1 MKKIL
6 LSILIFSLSFIFGC
20 GRTGLISGIPSKIVI
35 EPNTATVAIQT
46 SNQFVAKGYDEH
58 DKEIHFVPV
67 SWVVKPYEFGDIE
80 GGGRTDDDRPYVIFK
95 ATGLGTGTLEC
106 VYSDV
111 RGSATITSVG
121 TIEIITVTPNPKIVQ
136 KGSTQTFTATAE
148 DNSGNIITLIT
159 PTWEV
164 KGGIG
169 TIESTWNNYASFKA
183 TAAGFGTIEAH
194 FYGKVGSAE
203 ITVSGE
209 VQEVSAAATKSV
221 YVDSSNTSWNSSG
234 EASLKV
240 GFETSTPSTTET
252 YLYFDISALGIPST
266 ATINWVKIVLK
277 VQAPKPSG
285 LSVSIHKVTTSWA
298 ETGGSK
304 VSWSNKP
311 SFDLTSLDD
320 KNVDSDTTQI
330 EFTSTELKDLISG
343 VVDGTITNY
352 EGFYIKRTSFTSMG
366 EAIFYSRW
374 AASHNQPKI
383 YINYSE

>member
-1 MKKIL
+1 MYHAPVL
-6 LSILIFSLSFIFGC
+6 ARYTAMSALPS
-20 GRTGLISGIPSKIVI
+20 PSKSVVHENFLIVK
-35 EPNTATVAIQT
+35 
-46 SNQFVAKGYDEH
+46 QFH
-58 DKEIHFVPV
+58 P
-67 SWVVKPYEFGDIE
+67 
-80 GGGRTDDDRPYVIFK
+80 
-95 ATGLGTGTLEC
+95 LLE
-106 VYSDV
+106 
-111 RGSATITSVG
+111 RLSAF
-121 TIEIITVTPNPKIVQ
+121 P
-136 KGSTQTFTATAE
+136 
-148 DNSGNIITLIT
+148 
-159 PTWEV
+159 
-164 KGGIG
+164 
-169 TIESTWNNYASFKA
+169 
-183 TAAGFGTIEAH
+183 
-194 FYGKVGSAE
+194 
-203 ITVSGE
+203 
-209 VQEVSAAATKSV
+209 
-221 YVDSSNTSWNSSG
+221 VDSSNTSWNSSG